1 MSTTTVTTRTAAS
14 ITSRLSA
21 SGIQKPPGVDG
32 LTKVVGWSMWA
43 VALLCVLGFIGGIAY
58 LVIGMIEGREIHGVK
73 IIGISLVGAVVV
85 GSATTFIA
93 TLTGVSIV

>member
-1 MSTTTVTTRTAAS
+1 MNTSTVTARAS
-14 ITSRLSA
+14 AQLGSRFSA
-21 SGIQKPPGVDG
+21 VGIQTPPGVAG
-32 LTKVVGWSMWA
+32 LTKVIGWSMWA

-93 TLTGVSIV
+93 ALTGVTIV

>member
-1 MSTTTVTTRTAAS
+1 MSTIVATRVAAHLS
-14 ITSRLSA
+14 SRLSA
-21 SGIQKPPGVDG
+21 SGIQKPPGVAG
-32 LTKVVGWSMWA
+32 LTQVVGWSMWA

-93 TLTGVSIV
+93 TLTGVAIV

>member
-1 MSTTTVTTRTAAS
+1 MSTTLTTRTAAHV
-14 ITSRLSA
+14 TSRFSA
-21 SGIQKPPGVDG
+21 AGIQTPPGVGG

-93 TLTGVSIV
+93 ALTGVTIV

>member
-1 MSTTTVTTRTAAS
+1 MNTSTVTTRVAAHLSSRFTAV
-14 ITSRLSA
+14 
-21 SGIQKPPGVDG
+21 GIQTPPGVGG
-32 LTKVVGWSMWA
+32 LTKVIGWSMWA

-93 TLTGVSIV
+93 ALTGVTIV